1 MQAARIT
8 LPSVPCTSS
17 AFQYRA
23 SHSTNLAD
31 TFAKARE
38 RLAAAAQAAMETA
51 TPRARR
57 KRPQIMQIRR
67 VRAGTTNHLTLPLFD
82 EAPPCSPLY

>member
-8 LPSVPCTSS
+8 LPSVPCTSP

-38 RLAAAAQAAMETA
+38 RIAAQAAVEAA
-51 TPRARR
+51 TPKPQH
-57 KRPQIMQIRR
+57 KRPPLMTVRR
-67 VRAGTTNHLTLPLFD
+67 VRAGTTTHLSMPLF
-82 EAPPCSPLY
+82 EA

>member
-38 RLAAAAQAAMETA
+38 RLAVQAAMEAA